1 MANVDKLLHGVSGV
15 DLLSQLDLRASEDA
29 LLKSAKRKIREHL
42 KAVISTETKRRLG
55 VAIVPR
61 FFTQGSD
68 AYKLMNRRAWMP
80 PQPIDL
86 DDGVYLPMTF
96 VKGAKPSQAA
106 SLFFTIIDTALRA
119 LVEHEG
125 WKGFVEKDTCARVVI
140 NETCHVDVPLYA
152 IPDAEFGRLA
162 KAAMD
167 RAIADSDGDIDFMS
181 SRRMKL
187 DTWEELD
194 SDKVLLAHRKE
205 DWKSSDPRK
214 IHDWFLGAID
224 LYGMLLRREC
234 RYLKAWR
241 DHQKLEYISSIILMT
256 CAFNVF
262 EEDGHLR
269 VPRRD
274 DLSLLKIASRLAD
287 MFAGD
292 IANPAEPSEILSK
305 SWTADERRNAIRAA
319 AAMHD
324 ELDTAINHCYLPDV
338 AVTRMRTVFGDRI
351 PNRPDLVGVHSA
363 AAAAVFA
370 APAIVVPAPAVGR
383 STSG

>member
-1 MANVDKLLHGVSGV
+1 
-15 DLLSQLDLRASEDA
+15 
-29 LLKSAKRKIREHL
+29 
-42 KAVISTETKRRLG
+42 
-55 VAIVPR
+55 
-61 FFTQGSD
+61 
-68 AYKLMNRRAWMP
+68 
-80 PQPIDL
+80 
-86 DDGVYLPMTF
+86 
-96 VKGAKPSQAA
+96 
-106 SLFFTIIDTALRA
+106 
-119 LVEHEG
+119 
-125 WKGFVEKDTCARVVI
+125 
-140 NETCHVDVPLYA
+140 
-152 IPDAEFGRLA
+152 
-162 KAAMD
+162 
-167 RAIADSDGDIDFMS
+167 
-181 SRRMKL
+181 
-187 DTWEELD
+187 
-194 SDKVLLAHRKE
+194 
-205 DWKSSDPRK
+205 
-214 IHDWFLGAID
+214 
-224 LYGMLLRREC
+224 
-234 RYLKAWR
+234 
-241 DHQKLEYISSIILMT
+241 MT